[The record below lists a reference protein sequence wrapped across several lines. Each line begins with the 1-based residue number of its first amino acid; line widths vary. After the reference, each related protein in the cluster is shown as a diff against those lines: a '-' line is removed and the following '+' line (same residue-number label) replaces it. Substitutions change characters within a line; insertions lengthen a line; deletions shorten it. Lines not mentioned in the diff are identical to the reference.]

1 MLRRIASAS
10 LLALMAAA
18 GPALS
23 QSDTGVF
30 IGTVVDAETKQPLPD
45 VIVTATSPAL
55 QGEQSVVTDSQ
66 GGYRI
71 PQLPD
76 GIYTLRMQIDR
87 YMPFARNDIRLKKGR
102 TLRVNAELLPER
114 MSATE

>member
-1 MLRRIASAS
+1 MLRSLVYAS
-10 LLALMAAA
+10 LIALMAAA

-23 QSDTGVF
+23 QSDAGVLM
-30 IGTVVDAETKQPLPD
+30 GTVVNAGTKQPLPD

-66 GGYRI
+66 GAYRI
-71 PQLPD
+71 PQLPG

-87 YMPFARNDIRLKKGR
+87 YMPFERKEIRLQKGR
-102 TLRVNAELLPER
+102 TLRINVELLPEQ
-114 MSATE
+114 MTE